1 MRKGVRLMI
10 MRSDSSIVL
19 RPEQGTENFIGL
31 RQRFWRA
38 NVDKSKA
45 FRKCGKG
52 TSRQPLKD
60 VAFQRRRRAGSDHV
74 EQWCGDEVDASIDPG
89 FPPERRIF
97 LDKSLDEAFG
107 IQHETTI
114 TAGILNLCAQH

>member
-10 MRSDSSIVL
+10 MRCDSLIVL
-19 RPEQGTENFIGL
+19 RPERSTENLIGL
-31 RQRFWRA
+31 RQRFRRA
-38 NVDKSKA
+38 NIDKSKA

-60 VAFQRRRRAGSDHV
+60 VAFKRRRGAGRDHV

-89 FPPERRIF
+89 FLPKRRV
-97 LDKSLDEAFG
+97 LLEESLDEAFG
-107 IQHETTI
+107 IQR
-114 TAGILNLCAQH
+114 